1 MINRASR
8 VIAAVPV
15 LRVRFRIV
23 KSLAGLRRGEQVSPY
38 IVSGDAVIIIPGE
51 ILLGEV
57 NIVIRRSG
65 RGAEIVPE
73 EIGYLRGRYG
83 TIGPAG
89 PERML
94 RLDRGHIVL
103 SLSVAVLIVVAQIE
117 LFRKLIRS
125 RFQLVFDLFRNY
137 PVVCGFC
144 RRVFCPGGHARG
156 DERHHHGKR
165 YRNSFFHFPQFFLHT
180 TIPPVYHLCPGI
192 PGLLF
197 PVFRFLPFPRFQ
209 PRTTR

>member
-65 RGAEIVPE
+65 WGAEIVPE
-73 EIGYLRGRYG
+73 EIGYLRGSY
-83 TIGPAG
+83 
-89 PERML
+89 
-94 RLDRGHIVL
+94 
-103 SLSVAVLIVVAQIE
+103 
-117 LFRKLIRS
+117 
-125 RFQLVFDLFRNY
+125 
-137 PVVCGFC
+137 
-144 RRVFCPGGHARG
+144 
-156 DERHHHGKR
+156 
-165 YRNSFFHFPQFFLHT
+165 
-180 TIPPVYHLCPGI
+180 GI
-192 PGLLF
+192 PAS
-197 PVFRFLPFPRFQ
+197 Q
-209 PRTTR
+209 A